1 MRISSILLTGFAV
14 LLWPALVAAQDFP
27 TKSIRLVVPFPAGG
41 PNDIIARG
49 IGQRMAE
56 LTKRPVVIDNRGG
69 QGGMRGLRR
78 RSELRPG

>member
-1 MRISSILLTGFAV
+1 MRVLARLLTGLSILLTPAFAS
-14 LLWPALVAAQDFP
+14 AQDYP
-27 TKSIRLVVPFPAGG
+27 ARPIRMIVPFPAGG

-56 LTKRPVVIDNRGG
+56 LTKQPVVIDNRGG